1 MAMNGIN
8 ITREPAKRD
17 VNFFAE
23 FTASN
28 RRMTKI
34 LGWVI
39 VGGVAV
45 LAALLITVG
54 FTFFTNSGLKK
65 DIKAIQDKLN
75 GPDYQELQSTAAEL
89 SVMIEQ
95 KTQYYFS
102 LTDMRNTVDSTLV
115 AETKL
120 TEILEKN
127 ITNDMMI
134 KSYEIVDGVFKIS
147 GYTMNYFRPEE
158 MAHFIDEESDVF
170 SNVSCQTQ
178 HYFEDNW
185 AYEDLEN
192 LSLQSTYTF
201 TITGNL
207 TCDRYVSV
215 RRLANNGESVVAISG
230 VENIKS
236 ENGIVSIEVAN
247 IAVGNMM
254 YTPDSILVNDV
265 IVSDDEFANAIANGY
280 INVPAIYDNCTV
292 EINYVDS
299 STVSDAAAT
308 TEGDK

>member
-8 ITREPAKRD
+8 ISREPAKKD

-45 LAALLITVG
+45 IAALLITVG
-54 FTFFTNSGLKK
+54 FTAFTNRGLKK
-65 DIKAIQDKLN
+65 DIKTIQDKLN

-95 KTQYYFS
+95 KTQYYFA

-134 KSYEIVDGVFKIS
+134 KSYEIVDGVFTIS

-170 SNVSCQTQ
+170 SNVSCKTT
-178 HYFEDNW
+178 HYFEDGW
-185 AYEDLEN
+185 EYEDLEN

-207 TCDRYVSV
+207 TSDRYVSV
-215 RRLANNGESVVAISG
+215 RRLANNGETVVAISG
-230 VENIKS
+230 VENIKC
-236 ENGIVSIEVAN
+236 ENGVVSIDVKDIAIGN
-247 IAVGNMM
+247 IM
-254 YTPDSILVNDV
+254 YIPDSILIDDV
-265 IVSDDEFANAIANGY
+265 IISEDEFSNAITNGF
-280 INVPAIYDNCTV
+280 IVVPVVHDDCTV
-292 EINYVDS
+292 EINYVDG
-299 STVSDAAAT
+299 STVSEAEA
-308 TEGDK
+308 TEGDN